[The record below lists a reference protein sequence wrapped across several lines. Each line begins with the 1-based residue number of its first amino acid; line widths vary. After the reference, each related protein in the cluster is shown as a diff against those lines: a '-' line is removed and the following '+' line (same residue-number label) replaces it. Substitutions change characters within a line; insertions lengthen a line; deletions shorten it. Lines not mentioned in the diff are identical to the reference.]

1 MKLHKKG
8 DLQSRISNHF
18 TIFCIWSCLVWVSLT
33 THDKLQE
40 NFWWMIT
47 WHTCSLKPSLSEK
60 SVLTH
65 AYYYD
70 TVEQLL
76 YTTRSTRTLTN
87 KRARPAAT
95 KKRPMWSDLVYF
107 LVVFF
112 PHFYHSKVIYQY
124 RKQVGSRFTTHTTK
138 YECPFP
144 CKLGIWY
151 KHTHISFAFEYAVKQ
166 IIAGLELVTSGL
178 LLMFLQKPA
187 EAH

>member
-107 LVVFF
+107 LVIYFFLTFITAKWYTNIPSKSGLASPHTQQNTSALFHVNLVF
-112 PHFYHSKVIYQY
+112 
-124 RKQVGSRFTTHTTK
+124 GTNTHT
-138 YECPFP
+138 FP
-144 CKLGIWY
+144 
-151 KHTHISFAFEYAVKQ
+151 
-166 IIAGLELVTSGL
+166 L
-178 LLMFLQKPA
+178 LLNMPSNKSSLDLN
-187 EAH
+187 